1 MNASK
6 QKTEIDYARIGSEM
20 AKVDAHVIKPEEY
33 EEIPELTDEFFDKG
47 KYAIGMKPVSRE
59 EGRAAMA
66 AALRPGRPRAENPK
80 RAVNIRLS
88 PEVLDAFR
96 ATGRGWQTRI
106 DEVLREWVKE
116 HR

>member
-6 QKTEIDYARIGSEM
+6 QKTETGYSKIGSDM
-20 AKVDAHVIKPEEY
+20 AKVDAHAIAPEEY
-33 EEIPELTDEFFDKG
+33 EEIPELPDEFFEKG
-47 KYAIGMKPVSRE
+47 KHFVDGKPVSE
-59 EGRAAMA
+59 KEGRAAMVA
-66 AALRPGRPRAENPK
+66 VLRRGRPRAENPK

-106 DEVLREWVKE
+106 DEVLREWVRE

>member
-1 MNASK
+1 MTE
-6 QKTEIDYARIGSEM
+6 KTANTRRSSRKIGSDM
-20 AKVDAHVIKPEEY
+20 AKVDAHVITPEEY
-33 EEIPELTDEFFDKG
+33 EEIPEITDEQFAK
-47 KYAIGMKPVSRE
+47 AIWKIGGRVVTEE
-59 EGRAAMA
+59 EGRAAM

-106 DEVLREWVKE
+106 DEVLREWVRE